1 MLSQLKKYFLILIL
15 ILNTSLF
22 SEEDSIEILLSS
34 NNSIYL
40 TTLQSIQSTSKRK
53 LNLNFINSMNE
64 SQMKDFFS
72 ALEKRKVPFLITLGP
87 QASLLAKENLKITPI
102 LYSLLNSPRALG
114 FNYKSNTCGVHMD
127 VPIQDFFRALK
138 DIKPEAKTIAS
149 FYSNPTGEL
158 LVNEADYSDSL
169 HGIIF
174 QKIKVENKNDF
185 SEKLVALKGNIDA
198 FYIVPDSIYTQEN
211 FEMLSKFAKE
221 NKIILMTQIPFIVNI
236 GTTFSITPYYARV
249 GTFIGDMANE
259 ILAGKLEC
267 KNGYASAV
275 KEFSLSLNKTYAQ
288 ESGIDFPTNILNRA
302 ENSRLL
308 IEGIHFYE
316 KGNLDVSSLV
326 MEKILKEDP
335 TNFIAFYYKN
345 FINQRI
351 NGDKIQDFFNR
362 AKEFRNAKNYKK
374 ERDLYL
380 QILSLQPENQNAKL
394 GFQEALVLESESER
408 EDGER
413 QESNHQ
419 IFTALQKYLVSLK
432 ILDSNAKSKANLT
445 RLRQKE
451 LKNIPAY
458 IQKGKGLYESR
469 KYGESE
475 DMFQNILLVEP
486 ENKNAKEYLRLSKE
500 KKIAMLKYENCIR
513 EMDKKCY
520 LLWGK

>member
-1 MLSQLKKYFLILIL
+1 M
-15 ILNTSLF
+15 
-22 SEEDSIEILLSS
+22 
-34 NNSIYL
+34 
-40 TTLQSIQSTSKRK
+40 R
-53 LNLNFINSMNE
+53 
-64 SQMKDFFS
+64 
-72 ALEKRKVPFLITLGP
+72 R
-87 QASLLAKENLKITPI
+87 
-102 LYSLLNSPRALG
+102 
-114 FNYKSNTCGVHMD
+114 
-127 VPIQDFFRALK
+127 
-138 DIKPEAKTIAS
+138 
-149 FYSNPTGEL
+149 
-158 LVNEADYSDSL
+158 
-169 HGIIF
+169 
-174 QKIKVENKNDF
+174 
-185 SEKLVALKGNIDA
+185 
-198 FYIVPDSIYTQEN
+198 
-211 FEMLSKFAKE
+211 
-221 NKIILMTQIPFIVNI
+221 
-236 GTTFSITPYYARV
+236 
-249 GTFIGDMANE
+249 
-259 ILAGKLEC
+259 
-267 KNGYASAV
+267 
-275 KEFSLSLNKTYAQ
+275 

-335 TNFIAFYYKN
+335 TNFTAFYYKN